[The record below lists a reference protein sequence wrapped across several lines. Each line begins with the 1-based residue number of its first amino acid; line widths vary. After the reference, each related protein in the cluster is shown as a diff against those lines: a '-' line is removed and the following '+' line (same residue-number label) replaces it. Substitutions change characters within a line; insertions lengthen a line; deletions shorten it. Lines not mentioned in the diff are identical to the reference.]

1 MTLLVA
7 GLVLFLGI
15 HLVPTMPALRA
26 RVAGSMG
33 EIPYK
38 ILFSVVSLAAF
49 MLIVYG
55 KAGAP
60 FVEVWQPPA
69 WGRHLNM
76 LLNLFAFIMLVA
88 AYVPCNM
95 RRRLKHPMLVAIK
108 LWALGHLLANGD
120 LASMALFGSF
130 LAWAVYDRISVKR
143 RGVVT
148 DTATRSWMLDVLVVV
163 IGVSLYAVVV
173 LNHESLFGVPAI
185 VRAG

>member
-1 MTLLVA
+1 MMMLVA

-15 HLVPTMPALRA
+15 HLIPTAPALRT
-26 RVAGSMG
+26 RMAGSMG

-38 ILFSVVSLAAF
+38 ILFSLVSLATF
-49 MLIVYG
+49 VMIVSG
-55 KAGAP
+55 KGSAP
-60 FVEVWQPPA
+60 FVEIYPPPS

-108 LWALGHLLANGD
+108 LWALGHLFANGD
-120 LASMALFGSF
+120 LASVLLFGGF
-130 LAWAVYDRISVKR
+130 LAFAVYDRISVKR

-148 DTATRSWMLDVLVVV
+148 DTKTRSWMLDVLVVV

-173 LNHESLFGVPAI
+173 LNHQALFGVPAI
-185 VRAG
+185 VRTG